1 MPVSH
6 CFSHR
11 AARPGT
17 GNRGA
22 LTRSRQLSEGL
33 VRLTF
38 AGWNEVDIVPR
49 QVDGLRQL
57 A

>member
-1 MPVSH
+1 VLGVT
-6 CFSHR
+6 R
-11 AARPGT
+11 QT
-17 GNRGA
+17 QQA